1 MSKGLPFFIE
11 KCFRVLPCG
20 HRIVFV
26 QIAIAMLSLSF
37 GEKLALRFEADLPPR
52 FLRDAGRK
60 LFFIFFTQLA
70 NLSACVD
77 IYV

>member
-20 HRIVFV
+20 HNIVFV
-26 QIAIAMLSLSF
+26 QIAIAMPSLSS
-37 GEKLALRFEADLPPR
+37 GEKLALRLEADLPP
-52 FLRDAGRK
+52 LRDAGRK
-60 LFFIFFTQLA
+60 FFFIFFTQEA

-77 IYV
+77 I

>member
-1 MSKGLPFFIE
+1 
-11 KCFRVLPCG
+11 
-20 HRIVFV
+20 V

-37 GEKLALRFEADLPPR
+37 DEKLALLLDAERPPR
-52 FLRDAGRK
+52 FLREAGRK

-77 IYV
+77 I